1 MAEGGHMSNP
11 YYQVESYRDGDVIVQ
26 EGDRS
31 REMYVIQ
38 SGQVVVTRG
47 GNNGNPSSVETL
59 ERGEYFGEMSLFQS
73 VLRDATVRAKGPTKL
88 LVLEPGALLLK
99 LRRDPTFAFDMLQRM
114 SGKIRELEEKL
125 SKTTDAL
132 V

>member
-1 MAEGGHMSNP
+1 MSNP
-11 YYQVESYRDGDVIVQ
+11 YYHVESYKDGDVIVQ

-38 SGQVVVTRG
+38 SGQVVVARLG
-47 GNNGNPSSVETL
+47 GNGTAPGVETL

-73 VLRDATVRAKGPTKL
+73 VPRDATVRAKGSTKL

-114 SGKIRELEEKL
+114 SGRIRELEEKL
-125 SKTTDAL
+125 AKTSDAL

>member
-11 YYQVESYRDGDVIVQ
+11 YYHVESYKDGDVIAQ

-31 REMYVIQ
+31 REMYVVQ
-38 SGQVVVTRG
+38 SGQVVITRL
-47 GNNGNPSSVETL
+47 GNNGGAPSVETL

-73 VLRDATVRAKGPTKL
+73 VPRDGTIRAKGSTKL

-114 SGKIRELEEKL
+114 SGRIRELEDKVD
-125 SKTTDAL
+125 KTTDAL